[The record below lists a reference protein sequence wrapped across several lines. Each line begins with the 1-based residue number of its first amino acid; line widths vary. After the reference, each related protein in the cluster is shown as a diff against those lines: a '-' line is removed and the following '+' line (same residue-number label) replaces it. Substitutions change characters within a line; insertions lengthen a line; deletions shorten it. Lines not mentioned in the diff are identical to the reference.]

1 MPNELGIKVK
11 VNLDTSEQAL
21 RDQMK
26 GVQSY
31 FNKDPVKIAFA
42 PDKTK
47 TRSNI
52 NQVLRDMTSGKE
64 GVQITVPEITLKFK
78 VNGKEVGT
86 QIKAALQEA
95 TNSAFSGNSKGGKDI
110 TSNLKKQLDG
120 IVKEYSNTQKKIS
133 SLSKAQIGVDQNS
146 DYYIELQRQIDK
158 AKEAYASLRAEF
170 AKDFPNSI
178 EELAK
183 QEAKLN
189 EELKDKQALEALK
202 QQYNQLNANSSVYD
216 STSVKIERLTA
227 QIDYQRKVLEEY
239 KNVGIDTSYANT
251 LVEGF
256 DKFNTGE
263 SGKALDDATKLRA
276 LQDAATSLNSE
287 MARLAKQYSDVT
299 TKQQNV
305 AKSANNLA
313 GELTRILQ
321 DNPRIRDNTELYSN
335 FVDVIDRLNNVDVK
349 DQQGFAKLQ
358 VRAANLKSEFI
369 QLGLNTDTL
378 YTKLSRLFT
387 EHFQTALVMA
397 GIHGIQQGLQ
407 EVIANVSNLDRSMTE
422 LRKVTDETEN
432 TYNQFLD
439 GAAEKA
445 RELGTSIADYVDST
459 ANLAQAGY
467 SMDEAD
473 YLSYVSTMYKNV
485 GDGID
490 SAATASEYLI
500 STLKAF
506 NIEATDSMHVLD
518 AVNKVSN
525 EQAVSAQDLGEMLTR
540 SSAAMA
546 EANNTF
552 EETIALGTASMEI
565 TRNAESTG
573 TMLRTLSMRLR
584 GAKTEMEEAGEDT
597 EGMASSVSELR
608 EELLALTG
616 GQVDIMLNED
626 TFKGT
631 YQIME
636 DLAGVWDELSDI
648 SQANILELVAGKQRG
663 QAVAAI
669 LENWQAAED
678 SLEAALDSTGS
689 AVQENERYLDSIA
702 GKTAQLKAAFE
713 QLSNTL
719 LDSGVIKFFLDL
731 GIGATDAANA
741 LAELTGVL
749 PILATGLSSVGLL
762 KGGMAGG
769 LSAFA
774 TFGANLDNIKD
785 AASQMAAVSESGR
798 ALSSVFQNI
807 FGDKILL
814 NSADGVTKFTDSLKG
829 LTEQEQIAAL
839 SFVKFDGG
847 SKQATQA
854 LIEQASATLGLSTA
868 TVGATA
874 AQQAFN
880 VALGVGKTLLAGLG
894 IGLVVAGIQG
904 LVGIINDVVHA
915 QERNNEAMEDSINKL
930 QETQSNLDTY
940 NEQLE
945 ENGKRIA
952 ELEALDTLSITDEKD
967 LENLKQENKL
977 LEAQLAIE
985 QQRLEVDREQAE
997 EATKKATRTYNQN
1010 KQSIG
1015 VSIDDVEA
1023 IGVGTDNYAAVMA
1036 SDGLAGMLASYKQ
1049 LVALQKQA
1057 TDPEDII
1064 AYNSQ
1069 IVDMKDSILSVV
1081 EELQGYQDVLNE
1093 IGYDNL
1099 SEEGKAAFDGI
1110 QESIETTLSYL
1121 DKTYYFNIKINA
1133 DEFEKERQEIL
1144 DYAQSMGAD
1153 TMEVAVALLD
1163 TKNWS
1168 DNTNEFIKQ
1177 MMEMGATAY
1186 QIADMIGANFD
1197 DIVDSIG
1204 ETSPELTKLNEKLD
1218 EVQGAYQTVRTA
1230 IDEYNEYGLISA
1242 DTLQELNTLSPEYTA
1257 CLYDENGQLL
1267 INQDTLAN
1275 TQKSYADVASAIYKN
1290 IKALQIKNE
1299 IDAIEG
1305 ITADNIAEQ
1314 NFTLAKSYEDLS
1326 DTYSDVGMVSDALA
1340 NKLHELA
1347 TSGEVGRGDLEQM
1360 QAYYN
1365 QRIKLLTQSSDA
1377 LDKAADAVYE
1387 NTDAQLNYTGK
1398 VKDTNKNQD
1407 DQNNKIHDA
1416 IGAWTN
1422 LYEAMK
1428 EYNTYG
1434 QISYNT
1440 LNGLLQ
1446 SYPELTSCLVQN
1458 GDELTINTTKLRDLI
1473 EKQLMLE
1480 VSQEDATNTADE
1492 YTRMLKWLDEN
1503 AMSDTLTLAELKDMI
1518 EGVGAAMDEG
1528 QQKGQDYGNAIKTAV
1543 DEVVSYNPADEG
1555 FFNQEHIDKIVDM
1568 QQALQGF
1575 SDIDLV
1581 SLNPDTSQLEIN
1593 YEELTKATVAY
1604 LQEQVDI
1611 AKAEGDAIS
1620 EAIYTATM
1628 TAIQEGDKSALEYWL
1643 ETGKAIDYVDS
1654 VVDTFQQNYNTL
1666 IDITKEY
1673 NENHMLS
1680 LDSIQALMNMNPEYL
1695 ECLTLEGNA
1704 LKFNKEKYVDLYKA
1718 ELNVLKAKM
1727 LDANASQELVE
1738 WIDRLIE
1745 AADDADY
1752 AFGATTDALQKYKD
1766 ALSKLETVFDS
1777 IINLINK
1784 GLDSVKEELEDT
1796 ANNLQ
1801 ILGDAIIDEIDDRIE
1816 ALEEQRDAQNEYYD
1830 EQIKNLEDLKDA
1842 QDEAYQDQI
1851 DDLEDQKDKLDEIND
1866 EQERAIEL
1874 AKLQDDLAR
1883 ARANKTVRKYVEG
1896 EGYIWTVD
1904 EDAIRN
1910 AEEALSD
1917 QQREW
1922 AQEDANDALD
1932 DQIDKIKEDQEAA
1945 SEIIDAQIDAIKNA
1959 QQESENAIQSQID
1972 KLQELK
1978 DKYSEVMDLIGMD
1991 WEEYQAMLQAQ
2002 ALAHGMTLEEMEAYL
2017 NDYKDSVTQN
2027 MKDVEEVT
2035 DTQEEIE
2042 GLQKFIETLKEVWT
2056 LISTIID
2063 IIDLLTGGSG
2073 LLGSLKEFV
2082 GNLFGGGDGETEGE
2096 GVEGTGGNVF
2106 EGLIDNAKGFFSN
2119 LKDTFKKG
2127 FDNVLEDLSN
2137 FNWNTYES
2145 ITKFFTD
2152 TKTGIQGFVETAKG
2166 FFSNGWDGIS
2176 QGIQSFIQGA
2186 KSLFDNGWGNIS
2198 QGVQGFLQ
2206 TVTGFFQN
2214 GFPNLSNI
2222 ANNFIQSVTSFFS
2235 SGFPNLTNIAN
2246 SFVSNISTLF
2256 NGGFS
2261 NILSTVTSFISNL
2274 SSSFNGGLNN
2284 IVNTAIQLLG
2294 SITSGGGG
2302 GGGSTGGTVVSGGG
2316 SVANTVSSGIG
2327 TATSIAG
2334 AVANFASGN
2343 IVGGI
2348 VSSVSAIANG
2358 IDFIKNIFKLGSGS
2372 KSVKKSNLY
2381 NVDELGPELLV
2392 RKPAQGRY
2400 TYLEAGDGVVPADM
2414 TKNIFSMAKDPDDW
2428 FKKQLG
2434 KFGNVTNTASTSSIT
2449 NISMGNIVISQPVG
2463 SADQLARAIKQELP
2477 NKFKQELNKR

>member
-31 FNKDPVKIAFA
+31 FDKDPVKIAFA

-202 QQYNQLNANSSVYD
+202 QQYNQLNANASVYD

-263 SGKALDDATKLRA
+263 PGKALDDATKLRA

-305 AKSANNLA
+305 AKSAQNLA

-335 FVDVIDRLNNVDVK
+335 FVDVIDRLNHVDVK

-358 VRAANLKSEFI
+358 VRAASLKSEFI

-407 EVIANVSNLDRSMTE
+407 EVIANVSNLDHALVE

-439 GAAEKA
+439 SAAEKA
-445 RELGTSIADYVDST
+445 RELGTSIADYTESAAEWAQGGYT
-459 ANLAQAGY
+459 FEESSQLA
-467 SMDEAD
+467 
-473 YLSYVSTMYKNV
+473 YVATLYKNV

-490 SAATASEYLI
+490 SASQASEYLI
-500 STLKAF
+500 SILRGF
-506 NIEATDSMHVLD
+506 NLEASEAASVVDKI
-518 AVNKVSN
+518 NEVSN
-525 EQAVSAQDLGEMLTR
+525 RTAVSAEGLGEILTR
-540 SSAAMA
+540 SAASLA
-546 EANNTF
+546 AAGNTLD
-552 EETIALGTASMEI
+552 ESLALAAGSNTIIQNPERVGNALKSI
-565 TRNAESTG
+565 SLF
-573 TMLRTLSMRLR
+573 LRA
-584 GAKTEMEEAGEDT
+584 AKTEAEELNVDT

-608 EELLALTG
+608 EDVMAIAG
-616 GQVDIMLNED
+616 VDIMAD
-626 TFKGT
+626 VDGTKFKST
-631 YQIME
+631 TQILRE
-636 DLAGVWDELSDI
+636 LSEVWDTLSDI
-648 SQANILELVAGKQRG
+648 DQANLTEMLAGKYNANVLSG
-663 QAVAAI
+663 LLNSFDDV
-669 LENWQAAED
+669 ETG
-678 SLEAALDSTGS
+678 LEAALDSTGS

-774 TFGANLDNIKD
+774 TFGNNLDNIKD

-880 VALGVGKTLLAGLG
+880 VALGVGKTLLVGLG

-945 ENGKRIA
+945 ENGKKIA
-952 ELEALDTLSITDEKD
+952 ELEALDTLTITDEKD

-1110 QESIETTLSYL
+1110 QESIETVLSYL
-1121 DKTYYFNIKINA
+1121 DKTYYFNIKINS
-1133 DEFEKERQEIL
+1133 DEFEKERQEII

-1153 TMEVAVALLD
+1153 TMEVAIALLD

-1290 IKALQIKNE
+1290 IKALQIKNA
-1299 IDAIEG
+1299 IDDIEG
-1305 ITADNIAEQ
+1305 ITADNIAEK
-1314 NFTLAKSYEDLS
+1314 NFTLAESYEDLS
-1326 DTYSDVGMVSDALA
+1326 DTYSDVGMVSTALA

-1387 NTDAQLNYTGK
+1387 NTDAQLNYTTK
-1398 VKDTNKNQD
+1398 VKDTNKTQD

-1416 IGAWTN
+1416 IGAWTD

-1528 QQKGQDYGNAIKTAV
+1528 QQKGQEYGNAIKTAV
-1543 DEVVSYNPADEG
+1543 DEVMSYNPADEG

-1604 LQEQVDI
+1604 LQEQVNI
-1611 AKAEGDAIS
+1611 AQAEGDAIS

-1654 VVDTFQQNYNTL
+1654 VVDTFQQDYNTL
-1666 IDITKEY
+1666 IAITKEY
-1673 NENHMLS
+1673 NDNHMLS

-1695 ECLTLEGNA
+1695 DCLTLEGNA

-1727 LDANASQELVE
+1727 LDANASEELVE

-1816 ALEEQRDAQNEYYD
+1816 ALEEQKDAQNEYYD

-1851 DDLEDQKDKLDEIND
+1851 DDLEDQKDKLEEIND
-1866 EQERAIEL
+1866 EQERALEL

-1904 EDAIRN
+1904 EDAIRD

-1991 WEEYQAMLQAQ
+1991 WDEYQAMLQAQ

-2056 LISTIID
+2056 LISIIID

-2082 GNLFGGGDGETEGE
+2082 GNLFGGGDEETEGE

-2127 FDNVLEDLSN
+2127 FDNVLTDLGD
-2137 FNWNTYES
+2137 FNWNVYES
-2145 ITKFFTD
+2145 VTKFFTD
-2152 TKTGIQGFVETAKG
+2152 TKTGVQGFVETAKG
-2166 FFSNGWDGIS
+2166 FFQNGWDGIS

-2186 KSLFDNGWGNIS
+2186 KGFFDTGWGNIS

-2222 ANNFIQSVTSFFS
+2222 ANSFIQSVTGFFS
-2235 SGFPNLTNIAN
+2235 SGFPNLTNLAN
-2246 SFVSNISTLF
+2246 SFITNISSLF

-2261 NILSTVTSFISNL
+2261 NILSSVTGFISNL
-2274 SSSFNGGLNN
+2274 SSNFNGGLSN

-2302 GGGSTGGTVVSGGG
+2302 SSGSSGGTVVSGGG

-2358 IDFIKNIFKLGSGS
+2358 IDFIKNIFKLGGGS
-2372 KSVKKSNLY
+2372 KNVKKSSLY
-2381 NVDELGPELLV
+2381 NVDELGTELLV

-2428 FKKQLG
+2428 FRKQLG
-2434 KFGNVTNTASTSSIT
+2434 KFGNVTNTASTSSVT
-2449 NISMGNIVISQPVG
+2449 NISMGNIVINQPVG

>member
-31 FNKDPVKIAFA
+31 FDKDPVKIAFA

-78 VNGKEVGT
+78 VNGKEVGA
-86 QIKAALQEA
+86 QIKAALQQA
-95 TNSAFSGNSKGGKDI
+95 TDSAFSGSSKGGKDI

-158 AKEAYASLRAEF
+158 AKESYASLRAEF
-170 AKDFPNSI
+170 AKSFPNSI

-189 EELKDKQALEALK
+189 EELKDKQALDALK

-239 KNVGIDTSYANT
+239 KNVGIDTSYANV

-305 AKSANNLA
+305 AKSAQNLA

-321 DNPRIRDNTELYSN
+321 DNPRVRENTELYNN
-335 FVDVIDRLNNVDVK
+335 FIDVINRLNHVDVK

-407 EVIANVSNLDRSMTE
+407 EVIVNVSNLDRSMTE

-616 GQVDIMLNED
+616 GQVDVLLNED
-626 TFKGT
+626 TFKST

-663 QAVAAI
+663 QAVASI

-678 SLEAALDSTGS
+678 SLKYALDSTGS

-719 LDSGVIKFFLDL
+719 LDSDVIKFFLDL

-749 PILATGLSSVGLL
+749 PLLATGLSSVGLL

-774 TFGANLDNIKD
+774 TFGNNLDNIKD

-798 ALSSVFQNI
+798 ALSSVFEDI
-807 FGDKILL
+807 FGNKILL
-814 NSADGVTKFTDSLKG
+814 NSADGVAKFTDSLKG

-868 TVGATA
+868 TVGMTA
-874 AQQAFN
+874 AQQALN
-880 VALGVGKTLLAGLG
+880 VALGIGKTLLASLG

-904 LVGIINDVVHA
+904 LVGLINDVAHA

-940 NEQLE
+940 NKQLE
-945 ENGKRIA
+945 ENGKKIS
-952 ELEALDTLSITDEKD
+952 ELEALGTLSITDEKD

-985 QQRLEVDREQAE
+985 KQRLETDREQAE
-997 EATKKATRTYNQN
+997 EAAKKATHTYNQN

-1015 VSIDDVEA
+1015 VSIADVEA

-1099 SEEGKAAFDGI
+1099 SEEGKAAFDEI
-1110 QESIETTLSYL
+1110 QESIETVLSYL

-1133 DEFEKERQEIL
+1133 DEFEKERQEII

-1153 TMEVAVALLD
+1153 TMEVAIALLN
-1163 TKNWS
+1163 TKNWT
-1168 DNTNEFIKQ
+1168 DDTNAFIKQ

-1186 QIADMIGANFD
+1186 QIADMMGVSFD
-1197 DIVDSIG
+1197 EIAASIG
-1204 ETSPELTKLNEKLD
+1204 ETSPELTAMNEKLD
-1218 EVQGAYQTVRTA
+1218 ETQAAYQTVRTA

-1242 DTLQELNTLSPEYTA
+1242 DTLQELSTLDSQYTA
-1257 CLYDENGQLL
+1257 CLYDENGQLV
-1267 INQDTLAN
+1267 INKDTLAN
-1275 TQKSYADVASAIYKN
+1275 TQQSYADVASAIYKN
-1290 IKALQIKNE
+1290 IKALQIKNA

-1326 DTYSDVGMVSDALA
+1326 DTYSDVGMVSDALSA
-1340 NKLHELA
+1340 KLHELA
-1347 TSGEVGRGDLEQM
+1347 SSGEVGRADLEQM
-1360 QAYYN
+1360 QTYYN
-1365 QRIKLLTQSSDA
+1365 QRIKLLKQSSSA
-1377 LDKAADAVYE
+1377 LDEAAKKVYE
-1387 NTDAQLNYTGK
+1387 DTDAQLNYTNR
-1398 VKDTNKNQD
+1398 VKDTNKTQD

-1416 IGAWTN
+1416 IGAFAD

-1434 QISYNT
+1434 QISYTT

-1458 GDELTINTTKLRDLI
+1458 GNELTINTSKLRDLI
-1473 EKQLMLE
+1473 EQQLMLE
-1480 VSQEDATNTADE
+1480 VSQEDSTNTASE
-1492 YTRMLKWLDEN
+1492 YARMLEWIDEN
-1503 AMSDTLTLAELKDMI
+1503 AMSDTISLAKLQDMI
-1518 EGVGAAMDEG
+1518 NGVGAAMDEG
-1528 QQKGQDYGNAIKTAV
+1528 QQKGQEYGNAIKTAV
-1543 DEVVSYNPADEG
+1543 DEVMSYNPADEG

-1593 YEELTKATVAY
+1593 YEELTKATVKY
-1604 LQEQVDI
+1604 LEEQI
-1611 AKAEGDAIS
+1611 AIAQAEGDAIS
-1620 EAIYTATM
+1620 EAIYTATK
-1628 TAIQEGDKSALEYWL
+1628 TAIEEGDRSALDYWL

-1654 VVDTFQQNYNTL
+1654 VVDAFQQDYNTL

-1680 LDSIQALMNMNPEYL
+1680 LDSIQALMNMNPQYL
-1695 ECLTLEGNA
+1695 DCLTLEGDA
-1704 LKFNKEKYVDLYKA
+1704 LKFNKEKYVELYKA
-1718 ELNVLKAKM
+1718 ELNALKAKM
-1727 LDANASQELVE
+1727 LDANASKELVE

-1784 GLDSVKEELEDT
+1784 GLDSAKEELEDT

-1816 ALEEQRDAQNEYYD
+1816 ALEEQQNAQNEYYD

-1851 DDLEDQKDKLDEIND
+1851 EGLEDQKDKLEEIND
-1866 EQERAIEL
+1866 EQERALEL

-1904 EDAIRN
+1904 EDAIRD

-1945 SEIIDAQIDAIKNA
+1945 SEIIDNQIDAIKDA
-1959 QQESENAIQSQID
+1959 QQEAENAIQAQID

-1991 WEEYQAMLQAQ
+1991 WDEYQAMLQAQ

-2017 NDYKDSVTQN
+2017 NDYKESVTQN

-2073 LLGSLKEFV
+2073 ILGSLKEFV
-2082 GNLFGGGDGETEGE
+2082 GNLFGGGDEETEG
-2096 GVEGTGGNVF
+2096 GDVEGTSGNVF
-2106 EGLIDNAKGFFSN
+2106 DGLIDKAKGFFSN

-2127 FDNVLEDLSN
+2127 FDNVLSDLGD
-2137 FNWNTYES
+2137 FNWNIYES
-2145 ITKFFTD
+2145 VTKFFTD

-2166 FFSNGWDGIS
+2166 FFQNGWDSIS

-2186 KSLFDNGWGNIS
+2186 KGFFDNGWGNIS
-2198 QGVQGFLQ
+2198 QGVQGFIQ
-2206 TVTGFFQN
+2206 NITGFFQN

-2222 ANNFIQSVTSFFS
+2222 ANSFIQTVTGFFS
-2235 SGFPNLTNIAN
+2235 NGFPNLTNIAN
-2246 SFVSNISTLF
+2246 NFVSNISSLF

-2261 NILSTVTSFISNL
+2261 NILSSVTSFISNL
-2274 SSSFNGGLNN
+2274 SSSFNGGLGN

-2358 IDFIKNIFKLGSGS
+2358 IDFIKNIFKLAGGS
-2372 KSVKKSNLY
+2372 KSVKKSSLY
-2381 NVDELGPELLV
+2381 NVDELGPELIV

-2434 KFGNVTNTASTSSIT
+2434 KFGNVTNTASTSSVT
-2449 NISMGNIVISQPVG
+2449 NISMGNIVINQPVG

>member
-1 MPNELGIKVK
+1 MRLRSAKV
-11 VNLDTSEQAL
+11 D
-21 RDQMK
+21 
-26 GVQSY
+26 
-31 FNKDPVKIAFA
+31 
-42 PDKTK
+42 
-47 TRSNI
+47 
-52 NQVLRDMTSGKE
+52 
-64 GVQITVPEITLKFK
+64 
-78 VNGKEVGT
+78 
-86 QIKAALQEA
+86 
-95 TNSAFSGNSKGGKDI
+95 
-110 TSNLKKQLDG
+110 
-120 IVKEYSNTQKKIS
+120 
-133 SLSKAQIGVDQNS
+133 
-146 DYYIELQRQIDK
+146 
-158 AKEAYASLRAEF
+158 
-170 AKDFPNSI
+170 
-178 EELAK
+178 
-183 QEAKLN
+183 
-189 EELKDKQALEALK
+189 LEAMGE
-202 QQYNQLNANSSVYD
+202 D
-216 STSVKIERLTA
+216 SE
-227 QIDYQRKVLEEY
+227 
-239 KNVGIDTSYANT
+239 
-251 LVEGF
+251 
-256 DKFNTGE
+256 
-263 SGKALDDATKLRA
+263 
-276 LQDAATSLNSE
+276 
-287 MARLAKQYSDVT
+287 
-299 TKQQNV
+299 
-305 AKSANNLA
+305 
-313 GELTRILQ
+313 
-321 DNPRIRDNTELYSN
+321 
-335 FVDVIDRLNNVDVK
+335 
-349 DQQGFAKLQ
+349 
-358 VRAANLKSEFI
+358 
-369 QLGLNTDTL
+369 
-378 YTKLSRLFT
+378 
-387 EHFQTALVMA
+387 
-397 GIHGIQQGLQ
+397 
-407 EVIANVSNLDRSMTE
+407 
-422 LRKVTDETEN
+422 
-432 TYNQFLD
+432 
-439 GAAEKA
+439 GAAE
-445 RELGTSIADYVDST
+445 
-459 ANLAQAGY
+459 
-467 SMDEAD
+467 
-473 YLSYVSTMYKNV
+473 
-485 GDGID
+485 
-490 SAATASEYLI
+490 
-500 STLKAF
+500 
-506 NIEATDSMHVLD
+506 
-518 AVNKVSN
+518 
-525 EQAVSAQDLGEMLTR
+525 
-540 SSAAMA
+540 
-546 EANNTF
+546 
-552 EETIALGTASMEI
+552 
-565 TRNAESTG
+565 
-573 TMLRTLSMRLR
+573 
-584 GAKTEMEEAGEDT
+584 
-597 EGMASSVSELR
+597 SVSSLR
-608 EELLALTG
+608 ESILALTG
-616 GQVDIMLNED
+616 QKVDILTED
-626 TFKGT
+626 EQSFKST
-631 YQIME
+631 YQILKE
-636 DLAGVWDELSDI
+636 ISEVWNNLTDVN
-648 SQANILELVAGKQRG
+648 QASLLELIAGKMQG
-663 QAVAAI
+663 NATAAI
-669 LENWQAAED
+669 LNNFKVAED
-678 SLEAALDSTGS
+678 SLKSAVNSFGS
-689 AVQENERYLDSIA
+689 ATEENERYLDSIA
-702 GKTAQLKAAFE
+702 GKTAQLQAAFE

-719 LDSGVIKFFLDL
+719 LNSDVIKFFLDL

-741 LAELTGVL
+741 LVELTGVL
-749 PILATGLSSVGLL
+749 PILATGLSSAGLL

-774 TFGANLDNIKD
+774 TFGNNLDNIKD

-798 ALSSVFQNI
+798 ALSSLFEDI
-807 FGDKILL
+807 FGNKILL

-868 TVGATA
+868 TVGMTT
-874 AQQAFN
+874 AQQALN
-880 VALGVGKTLLAGLG
+880 VALGIGKTLLAGLG

-904 LVGIINDVVHA
+904 LVGLINDVAHA
-915 QERNNEAMEDSINKL
+915 QERNNEAMENSINKL

-940 NEQLE
+940 NKQLE
-945 ENGKRIA
+945 ENGKKIA
-952 ELEALDTLSITDEKD
+952 ELEALGTLSITDEKD

-985 QQRLEVDREQAE
+985 QQRLETDREQAE
-997 EATKKATRTYNQN
+997 EATKKATHTYNQN

-1015 VSIDDVEA
+1015 VSIADVEA

-1049 LVALQKQA
+1049 LVKLQEQA

-1110 QESIETTLSYL
+1110 QESIETVLSYL

-1133 DEFEKERQEIL
+1133 DEFEKERQEIIN
-1144 DYAQSMGAD
+1144 YAQSMGAD
-1153 TMEVAVALLD
+1153 TMEVAIALLN
-1163 TKNWS
+1163 TKNWT
-1168 DNTNEFIKQ
+1168 DNTNAFIKQ

-1186 QIADMIGANFD
+1186 QIADTMGASFD
-1197 DIVDSIG
+1197 EIAESIG
-1204 ETSPELTKLNEKLD
+1204 KTSPELTAMNEKLD
-1218 EVQGAYQTVRTA
+1218 ETQAAYQTVRTA

-1242 DTLQELNTLSPEYTA
+1242 DTLQELSTLDSQYIA
-1257 CLYDENGQLL
+1257 CLYDENGQLV

-1275 TQKSYADVASAIYKN
+1275 TQQSYADVASAIYKN
-1290 IKALQIKNE
+1290 IKALQIKNA

-1314 NFTLAKSYEDLS
+1314 NFTLAESYEDLS

-1387 NTDAQLNYTGK
+1387 NTDAQLNYTSK
-1398 VKDTNKNQD
+1398 VKDTNKTQD

-1492 YTRMLKWLDEN
+1492 YARMLKWIDEN
-1503 AMSDTLTLAELKDMI
+1503 AMSDTLTLAELQNMI

-1528 QQKGQDYGNAIKTAV
+1528 QQKGQEYGSAIKTAV
-1543 DEVVSYNPADEG
+1543 DEVMSYNPADEG

-1604 LQEQVDI
+1604 LEEQI
-1611 AKAEGDAIS
+1611 AIAQAEGNAIS
-1620 EAIYTATM
+1620 EAIYTATK
-1628 TAIQEGDKSALEYWL
+1628 TAIEEGDRSAIDYWL

-1654 VVDTFQQNYNTL
+1654 IVDTFQQDYNTL

-1704 LKFNKEKYVDLYKA
+1704 LKFNKEKYVELYKA

-1738 WIDRLIE
+1738 WIDRLID

-1766 ALSKLETVFDS
+1766 ALSKLETVFNS

-1816 ALEEQRDAQNEYYD
+1816 ALEEQQNAQNEYYD

-1851 DDLEDQKDKLDEIND
+1851 EGLEDQKDKLEEIND
-1866 EQERAIEL
+1866 EQERALEL

-1904 EDAIRN
+1904 EDAIRD

-1932 DQIDKIKEDQEAA
+1932 DQIDKIKEEQEAA
-1945 SEIIDAQIDAIKNA
+1945 SEIIDNQIDAIKDA
-1959 QQESENAIQSQID
+1959 QQEAENAIQAQID

-1991 WEEYQAMLQAQ
+1991 WDEYQAMLQAQ

-2017 NDYKDSVTQN
+2017 NDYKESVTQN

-2073 LLGSLKEFV
+2073 ILGSLKEFV
-2082 GNLFGGGDGETEGE
+2082 GNLFGGGDEEGE
-2096 GVEGTGGNVF
+2096 GGDVEGTSGNVF
-2106 EGLIDNAKGFFSN
+2106 DGLIDKAKGFFSN

-2127 FDNVLEDLSN
+2127 FDNVLEDLSD

-2166 FFSNGWDGIS
+2166 FFQDGWDSIS

-2186 KSLFDNGWGNIS
+2186 KGFFDNGWGNIS
-2198 QGVQGFLQ
+2198 QGVQGFIQ
-2206 TVTGFFQN
+2206 NVTGFFQN

-2222 ANNFIQSVTSFFS
+2222 ANSFIQTVTGFFS

-2246 SFVSNISTLF
+2246 SFVSNISSLF

-2261 NILSTVTSFISNL
+2261 NILSSVTSFISNL
-2274 SSSFNGGLNN
+2274 SSSFNGGLGN

-2358 IDFIKNIFKLGSGS
+2358 IDFIKNIFKLAGGS
-2372 KSVKKSNLY
+2372 KSVKKSSLY
-2381 NVDELGPELLV
+2381 NVDELGPELIV

-2434 KFGNVTNTASTSSIT
+2434 KFGNVTNTASTSSVT
-2449 NISMGNIVISQPVG
+2449 NISMGNIVINQPVG